1 MGTERSQPC
10 PSYHLTSDPL
20 SLGSC
25 AFMAA
30 AAAAGGGDL
39 GFGWRASVVEEE
51 EEEDCAGRETFL
63 SDELEAVADRE
74 SKQEARENQLCDWG
88 LQADRAAGADM
99 DRMSHRIPKQD
110 GELSKLDLDGE
121 YKYDDYDEEYADLEP
136 FFFDEAEAVAD
147 HERRMRREQ
156 EEARRKEQEDHDLK
170 VHNAAMDRIRE
181 YDPKLGRTYFTRI
194 YFLNLS
200 KFNLDE
206 ESPLGPM
213 RDTNASINVHRTVF
227 KGVRKQFLHGDS
239 VHHTVFKGGRKQFR
253 PGDSAE
259 TQSVKTVF
267 SDDCEKLFVPGN
279 SANVLSVKI
288 ASSDV
293 GFPIDV
299 YGTVIAR
306 DSLDLKCVYLF
317 KCDRDHCQ
325 HITPKDELI
334 LTGPKRGLAL
344 IDAIYFEV
352 DLKIKGG
359 PGQKDKQ
366 LSKVLLTLD
375 GRPVELD
382 DEIVVERK
390 SVDTMLSKV
399 VVTYAVVRRAI
410 EATIA
415 IEVLQGRFSGLITA
429 CTTSI
434 RNSIVLHDSRV
445 TKGMTVHAKGAIQLL
460 RCVVAVCFK
469 EKLVVTIAARNGL
482 KSIIKFTPRVN
493 GGDEN
498 EVTCGSIKL
507 RVKVTWSII
516 FRDYLG

>member
-1 MGTERSQPC
+1 
-10 PSYHLTSDPL
+10 
-20 SLGSC
+20 
-25 AFMAA
+25 
-30 AAAAGGGDL
+30 
-39 GFGWRASVVEEE
+39 
-51 EEEDCAGRETFL
+51 
-63 SDELEAVADRE
+63 
-74 SKQEARENQLCDWG
+74 
-88 LQADRAAGADM
+88 M
-99 DRMSHRIPKQD
+99 DRISHRVPKQD
-110 GELSKLDLDGE
+110 SELSKLDLDGE
-121 YKYDDYDEEYADLEP
+121 YKYDDDDEDCADLEP

-156 EEARRKEQEDHDLK
+156 EEARRKEQRDHDLK

-181 YDPKLGRTYFTRI
+181 YDPKTGHTYFTRI
-194 YFLNLS
+194 YFRNLS
-200 KFNLDE
+200 KFDLDE

-213 RDTNASINVHRTVF
+213 RDTNASIDVHRTAF

-239 VHHTVFKGGRKQFR
+239 VHHTVLKGGRKQFL
-253 PGDSAE
+253 PGESADSLS
-259 TQSVKTVF
+259 TKTVF
-267 SDDCEKLFVPGN
+267 LDDCEREFIPVN

-293 GFPIDV
+293 GFPVDV

-306 DSLDLKCVYLF
+306 DSLDLKFVYLF

-325 HITPKDELI
+325 HITPKDGSLI
-334 LTGPKRGLAL
+334 LTEPKRGLAL

-359 PGQKDKQ
+359 RGQKDKQ
-366 LSKVLLTLD
+366 LSKGLLTLD
-375 GRPVELD
+375 GRPVKLD
-382 DEIVVERK
+382 DQIVTERK
-390 SVDTMLSKV
+390 SLDSTLSKV

-415 IEVLQGRFSGLITA
+415 IEVLHGRFSGLITA

-434 RNSIVLHDSRV
+434 RNNIVLHDSKV
-445 TKGMTVHAKGAIQLL
+445 TKGMAAHAKGAIQLL

-469 EKLVVTIAARNGL
+469 EKLAVTFAARNGL
-482 KSIIKFTPRVN
+482 KSTIKFTPRVN

-516 FRDYLG
+516 SRDYLD

>member
-1 MGTERSQPC
+1 
-10 PSYHLTSDPL
+10 
-20 SLGSC
+20 
-25 AFMAA
+25 MAA
-30 AAAAGGGDL
+30 AAAAGGIDL
-39 GFGWRASVVEEE
+39 DFGWRASVVEEE
-51 EEEDCAGRETFL
+51 ENCAGLETFL
-63 SDELEAVADRE
+63 SDELEAVADHE

-88 LQADRAAGADM
+88 IQVDRAAGADM
-99 DRMSHRIPKQD
+99 DRISHRVPKQD
-110 GELSKLDLDGE
+110 SELSKLDLDGE
-121 YKYDDYDEEYADLEP
+121 SPPGPIGCADRVDLGSSVPTTDKYDDDDEDCADLEP

-156 EEARRKEQEDHDLK
+156 EEARRKEQRDHDLK

-181 YDPKLGRTYFTRI
+181 YDPKTGRTYFTRI
-194 YFLNLS
+194 YFRNLS
-200 KFNLDE
+200 KFDLDE

-213 RDTNASINVHRTVF
+213 RDTNASIDVHRTTF

-239 VHHTVFKGGRKQFR
+239 VHHTVLKGGRKQFL
-253 PGDSAE
+253 PGESADSLSA
-259 TQSVKTVF
+259 KTVF
-267 SDDCEKLFVPGN
+267 LDDCEREFIPVN

-293 GFPIDV
+293 GFPVDV

-325 HITPKDELI
+325 HITPKDGSLI

-359 PGQKDKQ
+359 RGQKDKQ
-366 LSKVLLTLD
+366 LSKGLLTLD
-375 GRPVELD
+375 GRPVKLD
-382 DEIVVERK
+382 DQIVTERK
-390 SVDTMLSKV
+390 SLDSTLSKV

-415 IEVLQGRFSGLITA
+415 IEVLHGRFSGLITA

-434 RNSIVLHDSRV
+434 RNNIVLHDSKV
-445 TKGMTVHAKGAIQLL
+445 TKGMAAHAKGAIQLL

-469 EKLVVTIAARNGL
+469 EKLAVTFAARNGL
-482 KSIIKFTPRVN
+482 KSTIKFTPRVN

-516 FRDYLG
+516 SRDYLD